1 MKSFIENY
9 TFRFSIDNK
18 NYMLT
23 VDDESCEYGCT
34 FSAILRDSLN
44 LNDLKRRLVE
54 RNLKYHLYEIKAINT
69 KEKENV
75 KN

>member
-9 TFRFSIDNK
+9 TFRFSIDDK

-34 FSAILRDSLN
+34 FSVVLGDSLN

-54 RNLKYHLYEIKAINT
+54 QNLKYHLYEIKVINT
-69 KEKENV
+69 NG
-75 KN
+75 N